1 MAQRKN
7 NRRIALPALAAVT
20 AAAIFVSVPAKAGSD
35 FDHYRLT
42 SNMPYGW
49 DSNTAANNDPVNPSF
64 RDANGNRTFID
75 GVDVTDTSSSSTS
88 SSGGGSWS
96 WSGGGC
102 CGGSS
107 GNGRNS
113 AVAIGNSL
121 NVITTGNH
129 NTVIVN
135 ADQTNYGNQEAN
147 LVLNGNVNLDK

>member
-1 MAQRKN
+1 MAQDKTF
-7 NRRIALPALAAVT
+7 RRIALPALAA
-20 AAAIFVSVPAKAGSD
+20 AAAVFTSAPAEAGSD

-42 SNMPYGW
+42 ANMPYGW

-64 RDANGNRTFID
+64 RDANGNRTFVD
-75 GVDVTDTSSSSTS
+75 GVDVTNTSSSSTS

-96 WSGGGC
+96 WSSGGGC
-102 CGGSS
+102 CG

-121 NVITTGNH
+121 NVITSGNY

-135 ADQTNYGNQEAN
+135 ADQKNYGNQEAN
-147 LVLNGNVNLDK
+147 LVLNGNVDLGK